1 MTKYL
6 AAKVA
11 EEASC
16 WAEALGEKE
25 DEEGKEKRSMWET
38 AALTSTSSSIMGEK
52 MDNLS
57 TFGNLS
63 MLLVKPDAFLRFQPA
78 QVCFLRIFL
87 DKILKLVNNCFLLYD
102 DENHA
107 K

>member
-25 DEEGKEKRSMWET
+25 EEEEGKEKRSMWET
-38 AALTSTSSSIMGEK
+38 AALTSTSSSNVGETG
-52 MDNLS
+52 NLS

-63 MLLVKPDAFLRFQPA
+63 MLLVKPDALLRFQPA
-78 QVCFLRIFL
+78 EVCLLRF
-87 DKILKLVNNCFLLYD
+87 F
-102 DENHA
+102 
-107 K
+107 